1 MVIGHGSAD
10 LFDQALQRAGT
21 HGVGDHVPRRS
32 GDLAIALELRS
43 GQVDGVGEPG
53 EETHLI
59 PLDCSGHCT
68 SGRRRISAPEGFD
81 RSLGRRERLTL
92 GLSVHTENA
101 TAPGGLLT
109 VDRFDVPAPI
119 SPMGT
124 VSGMENSVPRW
135 LQVTAAVGWRL
146 LVVGAV
152 AYGATII
159 LAELRVLIIPAILSL
174 FVGCLATPVSER
186 LKARGLGRLPTTLIV
201 FVGTAL
207 AFTGV
212 VWFISSQIANSVD
225 EINESIDEATVQIT
239 DWLAE
244 GPFGLTEAR
253 IDELIDQARQTITD
267 NSEGL
272 IGGLAGGAATVL
284 EIITGFLLMLVFV
297 FFIVKDGDRF
307 WTWAVSLIGNDDQ
320 RRRVERI
327 GQRSW
332 VTLRNY
338 LGGTAL
344 VGLADAVLIGIGLL
358 ILGVPL
364 VVPLALLV
372 FFGAFFPLIGA
383 TISGAVAVLVAL
395 ATVGVVQALIL
406 AGIVLAVQR
415 VEGDILMP
423 ILIGKAVDMH
433 PLLIIV
439 ALTIGFIV
447 AGLIGGF
454 LAVPILAVGIVVV
467 KDYAGPSALPVIS
480 EADEA

>member
-1 MVIGHGSAD
+1 
-10 LFDQALQRAGT
+10 
-21 HGVGDHVPRRS
+21 
-32 GDLAIALELRS
+32 
-43 GQVDGVGEPG
+43 
-53 EETHLI
+53 
-59 PLDCSGHCT
+59 
-68 SGRRRISAPEGFD
+68 
-81 RSLGRRERLTL
+81 
-92 GLSVHTENA
+92 
-101 TAPGGLLT
+101 
-109 VDRFDVPAPI
+109 
-119 SPMGT
+119 
-124 VSGMENSVPRW
+124 MESSVPRW

-146 LVVGAV
+146 LVLGAV
-152 AYGATII
+152 VWGATIV
-159 LAELRVLIIPAILSL
+159 LAELRVLIIPAVLSL

-186 LKARGLGRLPTTLIV
+186 LRARGLGRLPTTLIV
-201 FVGTAL
+201 FAGTAL
-207 AFTGV
+207 AFTAV
-212 VWFISSQIANSVD
+212 VWFISSQIANSTD
-225 EINESIDEATVQIT
+225 EINQSIDEATVQIT
-239 DWLAE
+239 EWLE
-244 GPFGLTEAR
+244 GGPFGLTESR
-253 IDELIDQARQTITD
+253 IDELIDQARETITS

-272 IGGLAGGAATVL
+272 IGGIAGGAATVL
-284 EIITGFLLMLVFV
+284 EIITGFLLMLVFA
-297 FFIVKDGDRF
+297 FFIIKDGDRF
-307 WTWAVSLIGNDDQ
+307 WTWMVATIDDGD
-320 RRRVERI
+320 RRQRVERI

-395 ATVGVVQALIL
+395 ATVGVAQALIL
-406 AGIVLAVQR
+406 AAIVLGVQR

-454 LAVPILAVGIVVV
+454 LAVPLLAVGIVIV
-467 KDYAGPSALPVIS
+467 KDYAGASPTEPVEPPEPDDS
-480 EADEA
+480 PA

>member
-1 MVIGHGSAD
+1 MLVA
-10 LFDQALQRAGT
+10 
-21 HGVGDHVPRRS
+21 VVW
-32 GDLAIALELRS
+32 
-43 GQVDGVGEPG
+43 V
-53 EETHLI
+53 
-59 PLDCSGHCT
+59 
-68 SGRRRISAPEGFD
+68 
-81 RSLGRRERLTL
+81 
-92 GLSVHTENA
+92 A
-101 TAPGGLLT
+101 T
-109 VDRFDVPAPI
+109 
-119 SPMGT
+119 
-124 VSGMENSVPRW
+124 
-135 LQVTAAVGWRL
+135 
-146 LVVGAV
+146 VV
-152 AYGATII
+152 
-159 LAELRVLIIPAILSL
+159 LAELRVLVIPAILSL
-174 FVGCLATPVSER
+174 FVGCLATPISHR
-186 LKARGLGRLPTTLIV
+186 LRARRFGRLPTTLIV
-201 FVGTAL
+201 FAGTAL
-207 AFTGV
+207 VFTGI
-212 VWFISSQIANSVD
+212 VWFISSQIASSID

-239 DWLAE
+239 EWLTD
-244 GPFGLTEAR
+244 GPIGLTEAR

-284 EIITGFLLMLVFV
+284 ELITGFLLMLVFA
-297 FFIVKDGDRF
+297 FFIIKDGDRF
-307 WTWAVSLIGNDDQ
+307 WDWLTGLIDDD
-320 RRRVERI
+320 RRRERIERI
-327 GQRSW
+327 GLRSW

-406 AGIVLAVQR
+406 VGIVLTVQR

-454 LAVPILAVGIVVV
+454 LAVPILAVTIVIV
-467 KDYAGPSALPVIS
+467 KDHAGPDTGPALESDTAEP
-480 EADEA
+480 

>member
-1 MVIGHGSAD
+1 METSA
-10 LFDQALQRAGT
+10 
-21 HGVGDHVPRRS
+21 
-32 GDLAIALELRS
+32 
-43 GQVDGVGEPG
+43 
-53 EETHLI
+53 
-59 PLDCSGHCT
+59 
-68 SGRRRISAPEGFD
+68 
-81 RSLGRRERLTL
+81 
-92 GLSVHTENA
+92 
-101 TAPGGLLT
+101 
-109 VDRFDVPAPI
+109 
-119 SPMGT
+119 
-124 VSGMENSVPRW
+124 PRW

-146 LVVGAV
+146 LVLGAV
-152 AYGATII
+152 VWGATII
-159 LAELRVLIIPAILSL
+159 LAELRVLVIPAILSL
-174 FVGCLATPVSER
+174 FVGCLATPVSHR
-186 LKARGLGRLPTTLIV
+186 LRTRGLGRLPTTLVV
-201 FVGTAL
+201 FAATAL
-207 AFTGV
+207 IFTAV
-212 VWFISSQIANSVD
+212 IWFISSQIANSVD

-239 DWLAE
+239 EWLDT
-244 GPFGLTEAR
+244 GPLGLTEAR
-253 IDELIDQARQTITD
+253 VDELIDQARQTITD

-284 EIITGFLLMLVFV
+284 EVITGFLLMLVFA
-297 FFIVKDGDRF
+297 FFIIKDGDRF
-307 WTWAVSLIGNDDQ
+307 WAWATGLIDDED
-320 RRRVERI
+320 RGARIERI
-327 GQRSW
+327 GQQSW

-344 VGLADAVLIGIGLL
+344 VGLADALLIGIGLL

-406 AGIVLAVQR
+406 AAIVLGVQR

-454 LAVPILAVGIVVV
+454 LAVPLLAVGIVVV
-467 KDYAGPSALPVIS
+467 KDYAGSSVGPL
-480 EADEA
+480 DESGTIDA

>member
-1 MVIGHGSAD
+1 M
-10 LFDQALQRAGT
+10 
-21 HGVGDHVPRRS
+21 
-32 GDLAIALELRS
+32 
-43 GQVDGVGEPG
+43 
-53 EETHLI
+53 
-59 PLDCSGHCT
+59 T
-68 SGRRRISAPEGFD
+68 S
-81 RSLGRRERLTL
+81 
-92 GLSVHTENA
+92 
-101 TAPGGLLT
+101 
-109 VDRFDVPAPI
+109 
-119 SPMGT
+119 
-124 VSGMENSVPRW
+124 VSQTSVPRW
-135 LQVTAAVGWRL
+135 LGISAAVGWRL
-146 LVVGAV
+146 LVLGAV
-152 AYGATII
+152 AYGATVI
-159 LAELRVLIIPAILSL
+159 LAELRVLIIPALLSL
-174 FVGCLATPVSER
+174 FVGCLATPISER
-186 LKARGLGRLPTTLIV
+186 LRARGLGRLPTTLIV

-207 AFTGV
+207 AFTGI

-253 IDELIDQARQTITD
+253 IDDLVDQARQTITE

-284 EIITGFLLMLVFV
+284 EVITGFLLMLVFV

-307 WTWAVSLIGNDDQ
+307 WTWATGLIGDARQ
-320 RRRVERI
+320 RERVERI

-454 LAVPILAVGIVVV
+454 LAVPLLAVGIVVV
-467 KDYAGPSALPVIS
+467 KDFAGAEAAPVLDS
-480 EADEA
+480 PEADEA

>member
-1 MVIGHGSAD
+1 
-10 LFDQALQRAGT
+10 
-21 HGVGDHVPRRS
+21 
-32 GDLAIALELRS
+32 
-43 GQVDGVGEPG
+43 
-53 EETHLI
+53 
-59 PLDCSGHCT
+59 
-68 SGRRRISAPEGFD
+68 
-81 RSLGRRERLTL
+81 
-92 GLSVHTENA
+92 
-101 TAPGGLLT
+101 
-109 VDRFDVPAPI
+109 
-119 SPMGT
+119 
-124 VSGMENSVPRW
+124 MESSVPRW
-135 LQVTAAVGWRL
+135 LRVTAAVGWRL
-146 LVVGAV
+146 LVLGAV
-152 AYGATII
+152 AYGATVI
-159 LAELRVLIIPAILSL
+159 LAELRVLIIPAVLSL
-174 FVGCLATPVSER
+174 FVGCLATPISER
-186 LKARGLGRLPTTLIV
+186 LRARGLGRLPTTLIV

-207 AFTGV
+207 AFTAV

-239 DWLAE
+239 EWLE
-244 GPFGLTEAR
+244 DGPFGLTEAR
-253 IDELIDQARQTITD
+253 VDELIDQAREAITS

-272 IGGLAGGAATVL
+272 IGGIAGGAATVL

-307 WTWAVSLIGNDDQ
+307 WTWAVSLVDDDNH
-320 RRRVERI
+320 RERVERI
-327 GQRSW
+327 GHRSW

-358 ILGVPL
+358 VLGVPL

-454 LAVPILAVGIVVV
+454 LAVPLLAVGLVIV
-467 KDYAGPSALPVIS
+467 KDYAGSDAGPLLDPPEPDA
-480 EADEA
+480 A

>member
-1 MVIGHGSAD
+1 MD
-10 LFDQALQRAGT
+10 
-21 HGVGDHVPRRS
+21 
-32 GDLAIALELRS
+32 
-43 GQVDGVGEPG
+43 
-53 EETHLI
+53 
-59 PLDCSGHCT
+59 
-68 SGRRRISAPEGFD
+68 
-81 RSLGRRERLTL
+81 
-92 GLSVHTENA
+92 
-101 TAPGGLLT
+101 
-109 VDRFDVPAPI
+109 
-119 SPMGT
+119 SP
-124 VSGMENSVPRW
+124 VPRW

-146 LVVGAV
+146 LVLGAV
-152 AYGATII
+152 VWGATII
-159 LAELRVLIIPAILSL
+159 LAELRVLIIPAVLSL

-201 FVGTAL
+201 FAGTAL

-212 VWFISSQIANSVD
+212 VWFISSQIANSID

-239 DWLAE
+239 EWLAD

-284 EIITGFLLMLVFV
+284 EIITGFLLMLVFA
-297 FFIVKDGDRF
+297 FFIIKDGDRF
-307 WTWAVSLIGNDDQ
+307 WTWLVGIIDEGE
-320 RRRVERI
+320 RRERVERV

-383 TISGAVAVLVAL
+383 TISGAIAVLVAL

-406 AGIVLAVQR
+406 AGIVLGVQR

-439 ALTIGFIV
+439 ALTIGFVV

-454 LAVPILAVGIVVV
+454 LAVPLLAVGIVIV
-467 KDYAGPSALPVIS
+467 KDFASPDATSPPESGAA
-480 EADEA
+480 EA